1 MRYWNVTMIRLAIS
15 KSAALEISGIA
26 QYLEQELASPG
37 AASSFLGEFKHQA
50 ELARSFPS
58 AHPLCPHP
66 ELAQRG
72 YRSFRVGRYVAIYSF
87 VDDCL
92 KVLHVFH
99 QSQDYV
105 DDALG

>member
-1 MRYWNVTMIRLAIS
+1 MPRLSVS

-26 QYLEQELASPG
+26 QYLENELASPG
-37 AASSFLGEFKHQA
+37 AASSFIREFKHQV
-50 ELARSFPS
+50 ELACSFPS
-58 AHPLCPHP
+58 SHPLCPHT

-87 VDDCL
+87 AGDCL
-92 KVLHVFH
+92 KILHVFH

>member
-1 MRYWNVTMIRLAIS
+1 MASRARQVHSFRSSGTRLSLPA
-15 KSAALEISGIA
+15 
-26 QYLEQELASPG
+26 
-37 AASSFLGEFKHQA
+37 H
-50 ELARSFPS
+50 FPS
-58 AHPLCPHP
+58 SHALCPHP

-87 VDDCL
+87 TDDCL
-92 KVLHVFH
+92 KILHVFH

>member
-1 MRYWNVTMIRLAIS
+1 MMVRLVIS
-15 KSAALEISGIA
+15 KSATLEIGGIA
-26 QYLEQELASPG
+26 QYLKDELASPG
-37 AASSFLGEFKHQA
+37 AASSFIQEFRHQA
-50 ELARSFPS
+50 KLACSSPS
-58 AHPLCPHP
+58 SHALCPHP

-87 VDDCL
+87 TDDCL
-92 KVLHVFH
+92 KILHVFH